1 MIFILTMTSSR
12 SLFLCSL
19 IASPAVSR
27 MITSPIHIIKLRNYG
42 GGLDLAKLFRENKG
56 RKENGRSFRGMKISN
71 FVTNGVDVKDKWSVW
86 DKDSKL
92 WPVNIIPRDSV
103 SFFSRPLGITKKD
116 KIKYNEI
123 LRPEVKFTSN
133 ARPVVLKWRQLEYEA
148 TQILPPSGKQKSK
161 KQLRLNKKFSS
172 KVPVHL
178 GHARRLGEHQEP
190 PTFKISHP
198 QYTGSSIT
206 WLPASSYGN
215 GLPKTIIHLKYPL
228 KSRKLNRF
236 VDDDNINPVNNYL

>member
-42 GGLDLAKLFRENKG
+42 GGLDLAKLFRENTG

-71 FVTNGVDVKDKWSVW
+71 FVTNGVDVKDKSSVW

-116 KIKYNEI
+116 KIKYNKI

-133 ARPVVLKWRQLEYEA
+133 ARPAVLKWRQLEYEA

-172 KVPVHL
+172 KVPCKKV
-178 GHARRLGEHQEP
+178 A
-190 PTFKISHP
+190 FKISHP

-206 WLPASSYGN
+206 WLPALSYGN